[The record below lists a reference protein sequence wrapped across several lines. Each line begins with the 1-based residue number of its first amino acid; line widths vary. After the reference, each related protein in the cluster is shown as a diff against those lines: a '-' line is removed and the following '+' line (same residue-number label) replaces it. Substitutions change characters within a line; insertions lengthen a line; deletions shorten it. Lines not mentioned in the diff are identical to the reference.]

1 MRRPH
6 VAVLDEELP
15 YPLTSGKR
23 IRTLN
28 LLRHLARR
36 YRITY
41 LARRNAD
48 ADEVAPAVE
57 LFKNL
62 GITPVIGAPPVPAKS
77 GLRFY
82 GRLAANLLAPRP
94 YSVATHAGRDFR
106 RAVND
111 LAVRD
116 PVDLWH
122 CEWTPYAAAL
132 RDLRVADHDLR
143 WLVVAHNVESLIWQR
158 YAETERHP
166 LKRWYIRRQCHKW
179 ERFERATAATA
190 TRIGSSSSAVST
202 GGRTSTRCTF
212 C

>member
-28 LLRHLARR
+28 LLRHLAGRF
-36 YRITY
+36 RITY

-48 ADEVAPAVE
+48 AAEVAPAVE
-57 LFKNL
+57 LFKGL
-62 GITPVIGAPPVPAKS
+62 GITPVIAAPPVPAKS
-77 GLRFY
+77 GPGFY
-82 GRLAANLLAPRP
+82 GRLAGNLFAPLP
-94 YSVATHAGRDFR
+94 YSVATHAGHDFR

-111 LAVRD
+111 LAARD

-132 RDLRVADHDLR
+132 RDLRTPNPECAG
-143 WLVVAHNVESLIWQR
+143 WSWPI
-158 YAETERHP
+158 T
-166 LKRWYIRRQCHKW
+166 
-179 ERFERATAATA
+179 
-190 TRIGSSSSAVST
+190 SSH
-202 GGRTSTRCTF
+202 
-212 C
+212 

>member
-28 LLRHLARR
+28 LLRHLAGR

-48 ADEVAPAVE
+48 ADEVPPAVR
-57 LFKNL
+57 LLTAL
-62 GITPVIGAPPVPAKS
+62 GINPVIVAPPVPAKS
-77 GLRFY
+77 GVSFHA
-82 GRLAANLLAPRP
+82 RLAANLISPLP
-94 YSVATHAGRDFR
+94 YSVATHGGRDLR
-106 RAVND
+106 RAVRE
-111 LAVRD
+111 LAARD

-132 RDLRVADHDLR
+132 RDLRAADPGLR
-143 WLVVAHNVESLIWQR
+143 WLVMAHNVESLIWRR
-158 YAETERHP
+158 YAETERQP
-166 LKRWYIRRQCHKW
+166 LKRWYIRRQWRKW
-179 ERFERATAATA
+179 ERF
-190 TRIGSSSSAVST
+190 
-202 GGRTSTRCTF
+202 
-212 C
+212 